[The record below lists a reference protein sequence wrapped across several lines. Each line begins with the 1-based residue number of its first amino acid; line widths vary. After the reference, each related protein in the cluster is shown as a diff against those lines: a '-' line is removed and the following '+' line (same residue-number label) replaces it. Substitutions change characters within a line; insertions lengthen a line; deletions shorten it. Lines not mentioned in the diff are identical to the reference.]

1 MRLRHLLAGLAA
13 AGLFSGVFPPG
24 LLPAL
29 SAQGGPAIYH
39 DGWIDFNK
47 NGKKDPYEDPTLPV
61 EKRIDDLLSRMTL
74 EEKTCQL
81 ATLYGFGKVLR
92 DKMPNEKWFK
102 RVWKD
107 GIANIDQQFD
117 GRPHTEYDLP
127 ASKHARSINAIQRW
141 FVEKTRLGIPVD
153 FTNEGIHGVHARGA
167 TCFPQEC
174 ALGATWDKEL
184 IYEIGAVTAREARAL
199 GYTNI
204 YAPILDMARD
214 PRWGRV
220 EENYG
225 ESPYHASRLGVAM
238 VKGLQENGVVSTPKH
253 FCVYGIPEGGRD
265 GRARTAPHA
274 TAREVFEVYLAPFR
288 AAFTE
293 GGALGTM
300 VSYNDYDGMPI
311 ESSTFFLI
319 DKLRHEWGFRGYTVS
334 DSAAVHY
341 LWSKHHVASDFKDAV
356 RLSIL
361 GGLNV
366 RTNFTK
372 PEDYVLPARELVK
385 EGKISMKVID
395 DRVRDVLRVK
405 YWLGLFDR
413 PFVPDPEKSD
423 RILHCEA
430 HRKLAYR
437 ASLES
442 MVLLK
447 NQGGLLPLKKDLK
460 TILVAGPNADA
471 KRMVLGGYGPTG
483 AKMVSVLQG
492 IKEKVSD
499 ETKVV
504 YLKGCSVKD
513 KRFPESE
520 ILPEPP
526 KGKDA
531 ARIEEVRKA
540 AEKADVAILVLGENT
555 SLVGESRSR
564 TSLDLAG
571 YQRALAEAVV
581 STGTPT
587 VVVLLNG
594 RALSINW
601 IARHAGAILEAW
613 FPGEEG
619 GRAVADV
626 LFGDYNPGGR
636 LAVTFPKTVGQI
648 PYCFPHKPASHAPGG
663 RRVSGALFPFG
674 YGLSYT
680 TFEYSNLQVEPKIQ
694 GVGGEIHVSVD
705 VKNTGRRKGD
715 EVVQLY
721 LSDVQASVVP
731 YVKVLRGFERVTLE
745 PGEQKTVRFTLTPE
759 DLRIM
764 GPHMEWVVEPGE
776 FKVMVG
782 SSSKDIRLE
791 GSFTI
796 RP

>member
-1 MRLRHLLAGLAA
+1 MQTRIFLAGLAA
-13 AGLFSGVFPPG
+13 AGLFSGVFSG
-24 LLPAL
+24 NLLPSL
-29 SAQGGPAIYH
+29 SAQGGPTIYH
-39 DGWIDFNK
+39 DGWIDLNK
-47 NGKKDPYEDPTLPV
+47 NGKKDPYEDPSLPV

-81 ATLYGFGKVLR
+81 ATLYGFGKVLK
-92 DKMPNEKWFK
+92 DKMPNQKWFD

-127 ASKHARSINAIQRW
+127 ASKHARSINEIQRW
-141 FVEKTRLGIPVD
+141 FIEKTRLGIPVD
-153 FTNEGIHGVHARGA
+153 FTNEGIHGLHARGA
-167 TCFPQEC
+167 TCFPQQC
-174 ALGATWDKEL
+174 GLGATWDTDL
-184 IYEIGAVTAREARAL
+184 IYRIGAVTAREARAL

-225 ESPYHASRLGVAM
+225 ESPYHSSRLGVAM

-253 FCVYGIPEGGRD
+253 YCVYGIPEGGRD

-274 TAREVFEVYLAPFR
+274 TPREVFQVYLAPFR

-300 VSYNDYDGMPI
+300 VSYNDYDGMPV
-311 ESSTFFLI
+311 EASTFFLI
-319 DKLRHEWGFRGYTVS
+319 DLLRRKWGFRGYTVS
-334 DSAAVHY
+334 DSDAVRFI
-341 LWSKHHVASDFKDAV
+341 WNKHHVAADYKDAV

-366 RTNFTK
+366 RTTFTK
-372 PEDYVLPARELVK
+372 PEDYILPARELVR
-385 EGKISMKVID
+385 EGKIPMKTID
-395 DRVRDVLRVK
+395 ERVRDVLRVK
-405 YWLGLFDR
+405 YWLGLFDH
-413 PFVPDPEKSD
+413 PYVAHPERSD
-423 RILHCEA
+423 QVLHCEA

-447 NQGGLLPLKKDLK
+447 NKGCLLPLKKDVK

-471 KRMVLGGYGPTG
+471 KSWVLGGYGPSG

-492 IKEKVSD
+492 IREKVSKGT
-499 ETKVV
+499 EVIYV
-504 YLKGCSVKD
+504 KGCDIKD
-513 KRFPESE
+513 KRYPLSE

-531 ARIEEVRKA
+531 ARIEEARKA

-555 SLVGESRSR
+555 SIVGESRSR

-571 YQRALAEAVV
+571 YQRELAKAVV

-601 IARHAGAILEAW
+601 IARNVPAILEAW

-648 PYCFPHKPASHAPGG
+648 PYCFPHKPASHSPG
-663 RRVSGALFPFG
+663 RNRVSGALFPFG
-674 YGLSYT
+674 HGLSYT
-680 TFEYSNLQVEPKIQ
+680 TFKYSNLKVEPKVQ
-694 GVGGEIHVSVD
+694 GVGGNIHVSVD
-705 VKNTGRRKGD
+705 VKNTGSRKGD

-721 LSDVQASVVP
+721 LSDLQASVVP
-731 YVKVLRGFERVTLE
+731 YVKVLRGFRRITLD
-745 PGEQKTVRFTLTPE
+745 PGQTRTVRFTLTPD
-759 DLRIM
+759 DLRFM
-764 GPHMEWVVEPGE
+764 GPHMEWIVEPGD
-776 FKVMVG
+776 FRVQVG
-782 SSSKDIRLE
+782 PLKAE
-791 GSFTI
+791 FTI
-796 RP
+796 AP